1 VDGVLRVV
9 VAFPVMV
16 KSRTSRSERF
26 LSAVSPYDE
35 IFVVTHDNPD
45 PDAIASGWAIVCL
58 VEARLH
64 KPVRLIGGGAIVRA
78 ENRHMLKLL
87 EPPLELVRELNRPAN
102 AGVVF
107 VDCSSGGQNH
117 LFPPGTVVP
126 AAVIDHHPPRGATCP
141 AGFHDIRP
149 RAAASASITAS
160 YLREQGVEPSRKLAT
175 ALLYAIQTE
184 SIGNEVYF
192 SRLDRTVHQWLSRFA
207 DPAVLAE
214 IENAPLSPEYFAD
227 LALAL
232 QGTFIYGDTA
242 LCLLPRASG
251 PEIVGEVADL
261 LIRCEGIRR
270 VLCGAVFRDDIVLSV
285 RTHPDGEDAAAL
297 VRNTL
302 HGLGYGGGHRHRA
315 GGKIP
320 GRGRGPMVL
329 ELLQDE
335 LLTRWLI
342 ACGIDHQRGH
352 HLIAR
357 REIVENL

>member
-1 VDGVLRVV
+1 
-9 VAFPVMV
+9 MV
-16 KSRTSRSERF
+16 KTRTTRSERF
-26 LSAVSPYDE
+26 LAALSAYSE

-45 PDAIASGWAIVCL
+45 PDAIATGWAMSWLI
-58 VEARLH
+58 EAKLH
-64 KPVRLIGGGAIVRA
+64 KPVRLIGGGEIVRA

-87 EPPLELVRELNRPAN
+87 EPPLELVRQLTIPPNS
-102 AGVVF
+102 GVVL
-107 VDCSSGGQNH
+107 VDCGSAAQNH
-117 LFPPGTVVP
+117 LFPPGSVEPGAVV
-126 AAVIDHHPPRGATCP
+126 DHHPCCDAARRNQ
-141 AGFHDIRP
+141 FRDIRP
-149 RAAASASITAS
+149 RAAASASIAAS
-160 YLREQGVEPSRKLAT
+160 YLREQGLEPHRKLAT

-184 SIGNEVYF
+184 TIGNEVYY
-192 SRLDRTVHQWLSRFA
+192 SRLDRTVLLWLSRYA
-207 DPAVLAE
+207 DPGLLAE
-214 IENAPLSPEYFAD
+214 IENAPLSPAYFAD

-270 VLCGAVFRDDIVLSV
+270 VLCGAVVREDVVLSA
-285 RTHPDGEDAAAL
+285 RTRPDGEDAAAL
-297 VRNTL
+297 IRNTL
-302 HGLGYGGGHRHRA
+302 QGLGYGGGHRHRA

-320 GRGRGPMVL
+320 GRGRGLEVL

-335 LLTRWLI
+335 LLSRWLI

>member
-1 VDGVLRVV
+1 
-9 VAFPVMV
+9 MTH
-16 KSRTSRSERF
+16 SRSSRSERF
-26 LSAVSPYDE
+26 LAAVSACDE

-45 PDAIASGWAIVCL
+45 PDAIASGWAIYCL
-58 VEARLH
+58 IQAKLD

-78 ENRHMLKLL
+78 ENRYMLKLL
-87 EPPLELVRELNRPAN
+87 EPPLELVRELACPPGT
-102 AGVVF
+102 GVVL
-107 VDCSSGGQNH
+107 VDCGSMAQNH
-117 LFPPGTVVP
+117 LLPRDAAGPV
-126 AAVIDHHPPRGATCP
+126 AVIDHHPASDGA
-141 AGFHDIRP
+141 GQLRFRDVRP
-149 RAAASASITAS
+149 RSAASASIAAS
-160 YLREQGVEPSRKLAT
+160 YLREQGVEPSRRLAT
-175 ALLYAIQTE
+175 ALLYALQTE
-184 SIGNEVYF
+184 TAGNEVYY
-192 SRLDRTVHQWLSRFA
+192 SRLDRTILLWLSRYG

-214 IENAPLSPEYFAD
+214 IENAPLSPAYFAD

-251 PEIVGEVADL
+251 AEIVGEVADL
-261 LIRCEGIRR
+261 LVRCEGIRR
-270 VLCGAVFRDDIVLSV
+270 VLCGAVVNEDIVLSA

-297 VRNTL
+297 VRSTVE
-302 HGLGYGGGHRHRA
+302 GLGYGGGHRHRA

-320 GRGRGPMVL
+320 GRGRGPVVL

-335 LLTRWLI
+335 LLSRWLI